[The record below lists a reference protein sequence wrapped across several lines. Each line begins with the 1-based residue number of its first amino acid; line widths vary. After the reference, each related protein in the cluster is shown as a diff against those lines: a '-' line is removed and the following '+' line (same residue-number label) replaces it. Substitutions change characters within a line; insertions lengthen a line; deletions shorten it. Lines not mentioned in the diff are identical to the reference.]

1 MAHKSQDP
9 NFLEAGKY
17 FVSAAALKKKT
28 NKSKTDLTGTSELS
42 LLIVFKLRFCYG

>member
-17 FVSAAALKKKT
+17 FVSAAALKKKDKQKQ
-28 NKSKTDLTGTSELS
+28 NWLNRHKWAFPPNC
-42 LLIVFKLRFCYG
+42 I

>member
-17 FVSAAALKKKT
+17 FVSAAALKKRQTKT
-28 NKSKTDLTGTSELS
+28 KLT
-42 LLIVFKLRFCYG
+42 

>member
-28 NKSKTDLTGTSELS
+28 KTKLT
-42 LLIVFKLRFCYG
+42 

>member
-17 FVSAAALKKKT
+17 FVSAAALKKKDK
-28 NKSKTDLTGTSELS
+28 NKTDLTGTSELS

>member
-17 FVSAAALKKKT
+17 FVSAAALKKDKQKQ
-28 NKSKTDLTGTSELS
+28 N
-42 LLIVFKLRFCYG
+42 